1 MPWSTMVHEGRPIIE
16 VCYEGAVPA
25 AELSEGSK
33 KVRSLAKGHGK
44 QFLLVD
50 LSEMVDGHSLVD
62 LYYLAPAVSANPD
75 YTFHKTAMVIPKDPA
90 SVEHAIFW
98 RTVAAN
104 NGMRVQL
111 FPDRP
116 SAIAW
121 LLAK

>member
-1 MPWSTMVHEGRPIIE
+1 MPWSTE
-16 VCYEGAVPA
+16 VYQRQPFIGVRYEGAVSA

-33 KVRSLAKGHGK
+33 KVRSLANAHGK
-44 QFLLVD
+44 KFLLAD

-62 LYYLAPAVSANPD
+62 LYYLAPAVAANPD
-75 YTFHKTAMVIPKDPA
+75 YAFHRTAMVIPKDPA

-116 SAIAW
+116 SAITW